1 MYYYE
6 QVACLFETLQ
16 SEWNRYTLFFISLNH
31 QDANSLQNIYNYIT
45 VSIETKNPNIIYI
58 FIAQQKRSYN
68 LVVWKKGLHLLF
80 HFWIYVFI
88 CAQCKLLRNE
98 YQREKSRWQC
108 KQLMKSMLFR
118 KGFIRINNIM
128 GR

>member
-45 VSIETKNPNIIYI
+45 VPIETKNPNIIYI
-58 FIAQQKRSYN
+58 FIAQRERNYGC
-68 LVVWKKGLHLLF
+68 LKKGVTFIIPFLNIC
-80 HFWIYVFI
+80 IY
-88 CAQCKLLRNE
+88 LRTV
-98 YQREKSRWQC
+98 
-108 KQLMKSMLFR
+108 
-118 KGFIRINNIM
+118 
-128 GR
+128 